1 MLMQY
6 ALIFDGSENDIF
18 RIKKIFSY
26 FCSKQRSLLGTFRR
40 FFKTNIN
47 NVYNYEGAVM
57 FFKRSW
63 VGIFKVS

>member
-6 ALIFDGSENDIF
+6 AAIFDGSKNDIF

-26 FCSKQRSLLGTFRR
+26 FCSKQRSLLATSRR

-47 NVYNYEGAVM
+47 NVYYYEGGGYKNVH
-57 FFKRSW
+57 
-63 VGIFKVS
+63 G